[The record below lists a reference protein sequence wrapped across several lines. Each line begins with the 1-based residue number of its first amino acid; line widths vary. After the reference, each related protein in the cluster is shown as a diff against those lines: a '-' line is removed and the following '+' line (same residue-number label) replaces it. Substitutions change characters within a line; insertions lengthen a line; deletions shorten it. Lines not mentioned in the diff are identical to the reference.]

1 MLSPISASFGRVPFD
16 IHGFILLYFV
26 RDEAWAIER
35 QKARG
40 KIQPLRLRKE
50 DRMHFFAKPY
60 SGLPVNFAVSWEHDA
75 KEFCGDSRFQQP
87 LCSTHPTML

>member
-1 MLSPISASFGRVPFD
+1 MLSEILASFGRVPFE
-16 IHGFILLYFV
+16 IHGSILLYFV
-26 RDEAWAIER
+26 RDGALAIER

-40 KIQPLRLRKE
+40 KVQPLRLKK
-50 DRMHFFAKPY
+50 DRMLFLAKPY
-60 SGLPVNFAVSWEHDA
+60 SGLPLNLAVSWEHDA